1 MNDTERV
8 LGRLEE
14 FQKNSEKRFDEITDR
29 FEKMDE
35 KLDALN
41 EFKWR
46 MAGGA
51 IVMGLALS
59 GLIELIQWV
68 REWGNG

>member
-1 MNDTERV
+1 MDDAERV

-14 FQKNSEKRFDEITDR
+14 FQNNSEKRFDDIATK
-29 FEKMDE
+29 FEKLDV
-35 KLDALN
+35 KIDALN

-51 IVMGLALS
+51 VVMGLALS
-59 GLIELIQWV
+59 GLIEFIQWV